1 MLSEEEIEGVFGPVA
16 DSPWPSWQDAS
27 RTEEQQDSCTNTSG
41 NAKGEEVEH
50 LLATNVSASGGLGE
64 EEGSSSTNASR
75 DDSRNARA
83 WETSWH
89 GWVCRHW
96 TTEEWDEWALA
107 MGVIVPAQAVT
118 PSL

>member
-1 MLSEEEIEGVFGPVA
+1 MAFFQYPSYVGIKRVA
-16 DSPWPSWQDAS
+16 D
-27 RTEEQQDSCTNTSG
+27 RIRMYTR
-41 NAKGEEVEH
+41 EEVEH

-75 DDSRNARA
+75 GDSRNARA

-96 TTEEWDEWALA
+96 TNEEWDEWLS
-107 MGVIVPAQAVT
+107 QWE
-118 PSL
+118 